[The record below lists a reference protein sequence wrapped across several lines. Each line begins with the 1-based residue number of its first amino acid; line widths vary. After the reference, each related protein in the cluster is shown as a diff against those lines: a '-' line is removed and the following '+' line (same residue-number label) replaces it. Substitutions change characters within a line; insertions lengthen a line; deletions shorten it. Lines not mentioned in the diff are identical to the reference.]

1 VSTRALATTNEPTY
15 ARLTQQLQDWTAE
28 RDRLATRM
36 KAALYAAA
44 FGGNSISEG
53 EAHALIAAGENL
65 LDRVQAAAAS
75 EP

>member
-1 VSTRALATTNEPTY
+1 
-15 ARLTQQLQDWTAE
+15 
-28 RDRLATRM
+28 M

-44 FGGNSISEG
+44 FGSDPISEG